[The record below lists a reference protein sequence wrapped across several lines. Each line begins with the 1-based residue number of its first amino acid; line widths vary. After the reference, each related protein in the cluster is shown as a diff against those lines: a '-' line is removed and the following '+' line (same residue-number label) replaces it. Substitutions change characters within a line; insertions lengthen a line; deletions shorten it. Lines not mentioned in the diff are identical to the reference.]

1 MVNNNINLSEFKY
14 LILACIVNILYYNK
28 YQRTKS
34 EYYNYYDNELIVPDI
49 MNKKK
54 KNFKKKRLSM

>member
-54 KNFKKKRLSM
+54 KF